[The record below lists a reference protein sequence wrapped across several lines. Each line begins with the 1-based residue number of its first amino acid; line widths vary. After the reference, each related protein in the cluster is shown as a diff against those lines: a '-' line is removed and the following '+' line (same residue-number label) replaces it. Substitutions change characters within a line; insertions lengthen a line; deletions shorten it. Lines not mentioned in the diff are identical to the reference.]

1 LTLTEQSTCSELAA
15 ADCLYLLVQ
24 QARNDGEDDDDGL

>member
-1 LTLTEQSTCSELAA
+1 
-15 ADCLYLLVQ
+15 LYLLVQ